1 MRSLSL
7 SVDPVA
13 LQCWSQ
19 MNLAVASIRLTARQL
34 CCIDIASKTF
44 LTRVA
49 NALRSDPTS
58 VAKQVL

>member
-1 MRSLSL
+1 MLENL
-7 SVDPVA
+7 
-13 LQCWSQ
+13 
-19 MNLAVASIRLTARQL
+19 NLAVASIRLTARQL
-34 CCIDIASKTF
+34 CCSDTASKTF